1 MKAGLDSALN
11 DVLRQLE
18 AGKPLEQC
26 LEAYTPDIAEQVRFL
41 VETASALQVLR
52 TAPPPLSDAKVRN
65 RRRFL
70 DQAAAIQQEREKIE
84 EPDKPFWGQVGGI
97 FSRPTWREALFA
109 ASLTLALG
117 ALLLVGTI
125 RGTNWLD
132 LTGVAPSITEVAR
145 VGGTTERAP
154 TGPIPTLSPSRPP
167 AESPTPFSGGTRSA
181 QLAPTAT
188 VAVTSRPEQTL
199 EPTATKV
206 VATSTPVPLSPSPSP
221 SPTPA
226 APTPVPS
233 PTTSVP
239 TVEGSPSPT
248 ATRTPTVVPPTATV
262 TPTVVPATPTA
273 TPTMSPPSPT
283 PTWTDEPPPLPT
295 DGPDEPTATS
305 TPVPATATPTERP
318 TLPPTPVETA
328 HPEPTLV
335 LTSVPVT
342 QPTATPPR

>member
-11 DVLRQLE
+11 DVLRQVE

-26 LEAYTPDIAEQVRFL
+26 LEGYAPGIAEQVRLL
-41 VETASALQVLR
+41 VETASALQILR
-52 TAPPPLSDAKVRN
+52 TAPPPLSDAKTRN

-84 EPDKPFWGQVGGI
+84 EQDKPLWQQAGGK
-97 FSRPTWREALFA
+97 FSRPTWREELFA

-117 ALLLVGTI
+117 VLLLVGTI

-132 LTGVAPSITEVAR
+132 LTDVAPSITEVAR

-167 AESPTPFSGGTRSA
+167 AESPTPFLGGTRSA

-221 SPTPA
+221 TPTP
-226 APTPVPS
+226 S
-233 PTTSVP
+233 PATSVP
-239 TVEGSPSPT
+239 TVERSPSPT
-248 ATRTPTVVPPTATV
+248 ATRTPTMAPATATATGTPTA
-262 TPTVVPATPTA
+262 VPATPTT
-273 TPTMSPPSPT
+273 TPTMPPPSPT

-295 DGPDEPTATS
+295 DGPEKPTATS
-305 TPVPATATPTERP
+305 TPVPATATPTEWP

-342 QPTATPPR
+342 SPTATPPR